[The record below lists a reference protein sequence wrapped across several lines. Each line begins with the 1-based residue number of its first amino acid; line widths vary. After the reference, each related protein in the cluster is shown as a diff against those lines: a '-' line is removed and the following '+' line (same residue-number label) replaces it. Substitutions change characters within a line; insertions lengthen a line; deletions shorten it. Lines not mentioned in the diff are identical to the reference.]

1 MPASGSLTS
10 WPSHCMEMSTAKVG
24 GAMTSRYPRAWA
36 TARSTCTG
44 SVEPTASANS
54 RILAEP
60 TAYGW
65 VGGYSR
71 PTKYSL
77 TGIRKTLVRRG
88 GEIARGV
95 VAPEGADQE
104 ARDDDDG
111 HAGDPPGHP

>member
-1 MPASGSLTS
+1 
-10 WPSHCMEMSTAKVG
+10 MSTANVG
-24 GAMTSRYPRAWA
+24 GAMTSRYPRALA

-71 PTKYSL
+71 PTKSSL
-77 TGIRKTLVRRG
+77 TGIRETLVGVPAKYRSGAENFVGWLSGLWRVGLVRCRSARTGGPGGPRR
-88 GEIARGV
+88 
-95 VAPEGADQE
+95 
-104 ARDDDDG
+104 
-111 HAGDPPGHP
+111 